1 MDGRLIGRLSSSHHL
16 TCRLSVTPRD
26 GPAPVLKVTETM
38 TPPERPSWV
47 DDIDTSRIP
56 LTLGGLF

>member
-1 MDGRLIGRLSSSHHL
+1 MAGIAEIWYSTLTLSQWREL
-16 TCRLSVTPRD
+16 RNWYI
-26 GPAPVLKVTETM
+26 AWLKVTETM

-47 DDIDTSRIP
+47 DDIDTARIP